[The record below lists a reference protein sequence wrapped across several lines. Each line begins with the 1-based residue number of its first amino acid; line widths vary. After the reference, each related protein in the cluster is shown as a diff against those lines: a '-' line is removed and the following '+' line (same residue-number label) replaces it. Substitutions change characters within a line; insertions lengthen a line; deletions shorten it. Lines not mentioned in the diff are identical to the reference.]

1 MAMKRNVQYHLV
13 QSQEF
18 VEDSGVVT
26 SYGIRYGKE
35 KEQNNGNRM
44 EPQMFANI
52 SIKQDF
58 VESLIDRLINH
69 AADPV
74 HLRDLIDDFLYES

>member
-1 MAMKRNVQYHLV
+1 MAKKRNVQYHLV

-26 SYGIRYGKE
+26 SYGIRCGKE
-35 KEQNNGNRM
+35 EEQLHDNRV
-44 EPQMFANI
+44 EYQLYSNI
-52 SIKQDF
+52 STKQDF
-58 VESLIDRLINH
+58 VENLIDRLINY